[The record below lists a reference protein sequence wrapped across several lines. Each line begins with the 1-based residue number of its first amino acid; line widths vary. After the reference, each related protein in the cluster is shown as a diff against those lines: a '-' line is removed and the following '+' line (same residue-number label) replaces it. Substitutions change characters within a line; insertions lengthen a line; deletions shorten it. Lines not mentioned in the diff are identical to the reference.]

1 MLLFLCF
8 ALLQSPAPAIPM
20 KAIPLKTIDAGTES
34 QIEEARQ
41 LTARSA
47 EEWATLW
54 RQHSWDRERPSVD
67 FARDMVVG
75 VFLGSRPTA
84 GFGIQI
90 VSAREDRGALI
101 VQYRETRPPSGSL
114 TAQVLTS
121 PYQLVALPKRAG
133 DVRFEKIE

>member
-1 MLLFLCF
+1 MLLFVFF
-8 ALLQSPAPAIPM
+8 ALWQGPTSGIPM
-20 KAIPLKTIDAGTES
+20 KPLDVGMES
-34 QIEEARQ
+34 QIEEPHQ

-47 EEWATLW
+47 EEWAKLW
-54 RQHSWDRERPSVD
+54 REHAGERARPSVD

-84 GFGIQI
+84 GFGVQI
-90 VSAREDRGALI
+90 VSARVDRGALV

-121 PYQLVALPKRAG
+121 PYQLVTLPKRAG
-133 DVRFEKIE
+133 DIRFEKIE